1 MHDYTKYYK
10 PTKNDV
16 VLDCGACVGESATTL
31 FRHCKQV
38 ICVEPDMFN
47 LFLLYKHVRKLKNML
62 VVNAALSDHRGI
74 IRFFRSEP
82 EFSCDD
88 NAGCVML
95 DKLKHRDLRY
105 SFVVG
110 DTVDNIMGY
119 LYVPVVDVVKMD
131 IQGSEV
137 SALDGAVN
145 TLKDVRYIAV
155 ESHVV
160 HGMSTSGFIVD
171 FLERH
176 GFVVT
181 VENNEG
187 DVVYGVKK

>member
-1 MHDYTKYYK
+1 MHDYNKYYK
-10 PTKNDV
+10 PKKNDV
-16 VLDCGACVGESATTL
+16 VLDCGACVGESAMKL
-31 FRHCKQV
+31 YRHCRQV

-47 LFLLYKHVRKLKNML
+47 LFLLYKRIRKQKNMM

-74 IRFFRSEP
+74 IRFSRSEP
-82 EFSCDD
+82 DFFQDD

-95 DKLKHRDLRY
+95 DKLKPRDLWY
-105 SFVVG
+105 NFVVG

-119 LYVPVVDVVKMD
+119 LYVPRVDVVKMD

-145 TLKDVRYIAV
+145 TLKNVRYIVV

-160 HGMSTSGFIVD
+160 NDVSTSGFIVG
-171 FLERH
+171 FLERQ

-181 VENNEG
+181 VENSEG